1 MNNSETIYPPAV
13 EQLLTIIVE
22 SSKEL
27 KSEDYPLYDECVR
40 EAYGPALFDIWMTGE
55 ELVLDQETFL
65 NLLNLAAAN
74 STVQALEEKG
84 LIDCIADS
92 DGVEHVFVTSKGNDT
107 LDIVNNITKS
117 INWN

>member
-27 KSEDYPLYDECVR
+27 SSEDFPLYDGCVR
-40 EAYGPALFDIWMTGE
+40 KAYGPALFDIWMTGE

-65 NLLNLAAAN
+65 KLLNLAAAN

-84 LIDCIADS
+84 FIDCIADS
-92 DGVEHVFVTSKGNDT
+92 DGVEHVFVTSKGVDT
-107 LDIVNNITKS
+107 MGMTSSITKS